1 MKKSEI
7 IAFIL
12 TNMAIIVLTISVIKP
27 ALYHAD
33 SSFIQIGHL
42 PASQNIQLYGNII
55 VGIMMLFVA
64 INFISMFLEVK
75 HSKKV
80 LN

>member
-12 TNMAIIVLTISVIKP
+12 SNMAIIVLTISVIKP

-64 INFISMFLEVK
+64 INFISMFLKVK